1 MKEENINSNI
11 ITTKRSGLMKKW
23 IFSFAFLVSSCAGSN
38 GAIKYQEN
46 LQQWIGMPE
55 PSLYDSWGMPTTVW
69 NIDPQTKVVTY
80 ISRENT
86 PINGDSDPYNGVG
99 VDENGIPQANFG
111 ENLWD
116 NQNDDYYCKTSFTI
130 TNGEVVNYNFN
141 GDDCVVPV
149 KW

>member
-1 MKEENINSNI
+1 
-11 ITTKRSGLMKKW
+11 MKKA
-23 IFSFAFLVSSCAGSN
+23 IFSLVFLVSACAGQN
-38 GAIKYQEN
+38 GAIEYQET

-55 PSLYDSWGMPTTVW
+55 LSLYDSWGTPTTVW

-80 ISRENT
+80 ISQENT
-86 PINGDSDPYNGVG
+86 PINDNSNPYNGVG
-99 VDENGIPQANFG
+99 VVSSALDEETFG

-116 NQNDDYYCKTSFTI
+116 DQNDDYYCKTSFTI

>member
-1 MKEENINSNI
+1 
-11 ITTKRSGLMKKW
+11 MKKA
-23 IFSFAFLVSSCAGSN
+23 IFSLVFLVSACAGQN
-38 GAIKYQEN
+38 GAIEYQET

-55 PSLYDSWGMPTTVW
+55 LSLYDSWGTPTTVW

-80 ISRENT
+80 ISQENT
-86 PINGDSDPYNGVG
+86 PINDNSNPYNGVG
-99 VDENGIPQANFG
+99 VVSSALDEETFG

-116 NQNDDYYCKTSFTI
+116 DQNDNYYCKTSFTI